1 MNLNEAIIELKE
13 HGYICE
19 RIVNGN
25 MPKYFYHGTPKKN
38 LESIR
43 KNGLL
48 AEVEGRNYL
57 ISYDCVCLTLDAESA
72 IEWAQRAKF
81 NNFAVLRIDSSKL
94 NPNLLELDPNMQI
107 YDDDN
112 LPLEGDE
119 RDEYDA
125 EYNKMIQEI
134 DFDDVPSYTAFAYY
148 GNIPPEAISIE
159 HETNDAEIDI
169 FDKVSKI
176 IKNREWNIIPKIWN
190 DIKDIRA
197 QHGTLGLYVLNRMNY
212 DLELNELLKL
222 PAKFLNM
229 NISGKTVLERITEF
243 FQYNYP
249 ENVAPTL
256 KKFGNELSDEN
267 IEYLWSLY
275 TKPQQNKTFNIIK
288 TLPQE
293 VLEIGKHYI
302 SKKFHKEL
310 GI

>member
-81 NNFAVLRIDSSKL
+81 NNFAVLKIDSSKL
-94 NPNLLELDPNMQI
+94 NPDLLELDPNMQI

>member
-57 ISYDCVCLTLDAESA
+57 ISYDCVCLTLDAEGA

-81 NNFAVLRIDSSKL
+81 NNFAVLKIDSSKL
-94 NPNLLELDPNMQI
+94 NPDLLELDPNMQI

>member
-94 NPNLLELDPNMQI
+94 NPNLLELDPNMQT
-107 YDDDN
+107 YDDDY
-112 LPLEGDE
+112 LPIDSDE

-125 EYNKMIQEI
+125 EFTKMIKEI
-134 DFDDVPSYTAFAYY
+134 DFDNVPSYTAFAYY
-148 GNIPPEAISIE
+148 GDIPPEAISIE
-159 HETNDAEIDI
+159 HETDDAQVDI

-176 IKNREWNIIPKIWN
+176 IKKR
-190 DIKDIRA
+190 
-197 QHGTLGLYVLNRMNY
+197 RM
-212 DLELNELLKL
+212 E
-222 PAKFLNM
+222 
-229 NISGKTVLERITEF
+229 
-243 FQYNYP
+243 YN
-249 ENVAPTL
+249 T
-256 KKFGNELSDEN
+256 
-267 IEYLWSLY
+267 
-275 TKPQQNKTFNIIK
+275 
-288 TLPQE
+288 
-293 VLEIGKHYI
+293 
-302 SKKFHKEL
+302 
-310 GI
+310 